1 MEGEVLLQSPV
12 CQAEQRAHCRVV
24 VEKGRRPSERIKQK
38 GAPGKGCGHQ
48 WDVCLRE
55 SVCLWDVSP
64 DFVLYIDFVSCH
76 IM

>member
-1 MEGEVLLQSPV
+1 M
-12 CQAEQRAHCRVV
+12 
-24 VEKGRRPSERIKQK
+24 
-38 GAPGKGCGHQ
+38 GCGHQ
-48 WDVCLRE
+48 WGVCLREE